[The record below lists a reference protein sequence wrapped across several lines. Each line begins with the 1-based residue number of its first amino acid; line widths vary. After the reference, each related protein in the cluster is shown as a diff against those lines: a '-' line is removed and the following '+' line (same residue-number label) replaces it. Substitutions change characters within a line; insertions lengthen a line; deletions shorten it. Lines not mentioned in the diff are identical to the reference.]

1 MIQRH
6 KVIVEHNV
14 PSPIR
19 KTTSLGA
26 STKAHDLVMKNEEV
40 SWRALLAFHW
50 KRLTS
55 WYRASS
61 RLSGLVMQI
70 RCLS

>member
-1 MIQRH
+1 MIQKH

-40 SWRALLAFHW
+40 SG
-50 KRLTS
+50 
-55 WYRASS
+55 ASAV
-61 RLSGLVMQI
+61 GLPLEAIDELVPGA
-70 RCLS
+70 